1 MSFLLGIALFGFAVY
16 GYTITKPS
24 DTSGYAFSFT
34 CMALGLFVSLA
45 AIGVCRHVRWP
56 ATALAILSAILLVPL
71 LIVPNHD
78 VARMTIIAFFMVV
91 LGSAVLSSWLLSR
104 SSSA

>member
-1 MSFLLGIALFGFAVY
+1 VLLLLGIALFGFAVY
-16 GYTITKPS
+16 GYVITKPN
-24 DTSGYAFSFT
+24 DTSGYAFSFI
-34 CMALGLFVSLA
+34 CMAFGLFVSLA
-45 AIGVCRHVRWP
+45 GIGVCRRVRWP
-56 ATALAILSAILLVPL
+56 AVVLAILSAILLVPL

-91 LGSAVLSSWLLSR
+91 LGGAVLSSWLLSR